1 MATKKTTSKDVDQ
14 VEIADRETTEEKVK
28 AKASETTAQEREADD
43 EIETVEFTVE
53 VRGKELTFTI
63 PSDVDDVDGDA
74 ALDMENGKL
83 RNAVAKILGERQ
95 MMKLR
100 QARYRKSDIEKIA
113 IELNEAWG
121 LGEG

>member
-1 MATKKTTSKDVDQ
+1 MATKKTTNKDVDQ